1 MPLLRL
7 AYSTLYLIALI
18 AVFVAWSQVGG
29 QTHIDLLPWW
39 LKLVLG
45 FAMALAI
52 VRAASAAY
60 SGDRAWNGQTLKWL
74 GLTVALGVV
83 CGMATYYAHMYLEDT
98 GDEGDSQSEPAISSM
113 SRGAGTHAR
122 RAGTHAGACALAHA
136 VEPPYEYGRRGHECP
151 RHRPP
156 RLTFPAIPT
165 TSRQVLLPGTRL
177 VSSNFFRCP
186 MRSAFFLLLT
196 FPLSVTPRSFAAQ
209 LVAQ

>member
-74 GLTVALGVV
+74 GLTVALGVI

-98 GDEGDSQSEPAISSM
+98 GDEGDAQSDSAIS
-113 SRGAGTHAR
+113 RLRHASTC
-122 RAGTHAGACALAHA
+122 RAARA
-136 VEPPYEYGRRGHECP
+136 
-151 RHRPP
+151 
-156 RLTFPAIPT
+156 
-165 TSRQVLLPGTRL
+165 
-177 VSSNFFRCP
+177 
-186 MRSAFFLLLT
+186 
-196 FPLSVTPRSFAAQ
+196 VTPAAPALMPVVVPSRMPPNARMSTGAANQ
-209 LVAQ
+209 LQFGARFVF